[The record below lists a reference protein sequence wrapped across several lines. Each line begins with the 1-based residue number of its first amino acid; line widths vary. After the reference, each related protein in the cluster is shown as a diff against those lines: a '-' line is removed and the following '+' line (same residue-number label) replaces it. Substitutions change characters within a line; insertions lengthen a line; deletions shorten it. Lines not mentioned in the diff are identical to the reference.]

1 MSRAIASSIWQ
12 TYFNADPFDRKMGEK
27 YRREC
32 LAHGG
37 GKPARLLVE
46 DFLETKLTPAFLTEV
61 LVSEVRKSHA
71 SSR

>member
-12 TYFNADPFDRKMGEK
+12 MYFNADPFDRRMGEK

-32 LAHGG
+32 LAFGG

-46 DFLETKLTPAFLTEV
+46 DFLKTKLTPAFLTEA
-61 LVSEVRKSHA
+61 LVREVRKSRPN
-71 SSR
+71 SR